1 MHRLALARSLPA
13 TTILLLALH
22 WTPAFAQRGPQQPQS
37 QEKILIKAGR
47 LIDVRA
53 GRVLTNQN
61 ILIQGDRIMQV
72 GPDIAAPAGA
82 RTIDLS
88 GSTVLPGLIDNHTH
102 VLLQAHPTPTDYD
115 EQLIKESIPYR
126 AIRATVSAKIAL
138 DNGFTAIRDLET
150 EGAMYADVDVKTAIN
165 RGIIPGPRMFVATR
179 SLAPSGMY
187 NPTRFSWELTDMPTG
202 TQFADGVDGVRRA
215 VREQIKYGA
224 DWIKF
229 YADGGTQFRDGAI
242 HSRPNYTDEE
252 ATALVAEAHRLGHK
266 VAAHAGGREAIES
279 AVRAGV
285 DSIEHGNGIDESLMD
300 LMLKQG
306 TYWCPT
312 LYIYGRNGR
321 NANSEQSAY
330 RAANFKR
337 AVEKGV
343 KITFGTDIGGY
354 PWTETETKEFDLMV
368 KWGMS
373 PMQAIQSATLVGA
386 TLLEQQD
393 RFGSIEAGKFADIVA
408 VAGNPITDITELDH
422 VQFVMKGGVVYKK

>member
-1 MHRLALARSLPA
+1 
-13 TTILLLALH
+13 
-22 WTPAFAQRGPQQPQS
+22 
-37 QEKILIKAGR
+37 
-47 LIDVRA
+47 
-53 GRVLTNQN
+53 
-61 ILIQGDRIMQV
+61 
-72 GPDIAAPAGA
+72 
-82 RTIDLS
+82 
-88 GSTVLPGLIDNHTH
+88 LPGLIDNHTH
-102 VLLQAHPTPTDYD
+102 VLLQAHPTPADYD
-115 EQLIKESIPYR
+115 EQLIKESIAYR
-126 AIRATVSAKIAL
+126 AIRATVSARIAL
-138 DNGFTAIRDLET
+138 ENGFTAIRDLET

-165 RGIIPGPRMFVATR
+165 RGVIPGPRMFVATR
-179 SLAPSGMY
+179 SLAPTGMY
-187 NPTRFSWELTDMPTG
+187 NPTRFSWELLEMPTG
-202 TQFADGVDGVRRA
+202 TQFADGVEGVQRA

-242 HSRPNYTDEE
+242 HSRPNYTD
-252 ATALVAEAHRLGHK
+252 VEAHRLGHK

-285 DSIEHGNGIDESLMD
+285 DSIEHGNGIDEPLMD
-300 LMLKQG
+300 LMIQQG

-312 LYIYGRNGR
+312 LYIYSRSGR

-368 KWGMS
+368 KWGMP
-373 PMQAIQSATLVGA
+373 PMQAIQSATIVGA

-408 VAGNPITDITELDH
+408 VAGNPVTDITELER